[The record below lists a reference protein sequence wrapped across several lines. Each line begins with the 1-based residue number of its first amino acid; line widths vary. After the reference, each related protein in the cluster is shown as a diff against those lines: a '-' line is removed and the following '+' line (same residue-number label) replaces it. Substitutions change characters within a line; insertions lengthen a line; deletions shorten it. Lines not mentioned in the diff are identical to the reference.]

1 VVIFTCIDIIRKNI
15 IEYCGTWYG
24 SEREGLIALF
34 VDLWHIPND
43 GALQE
48 IMSFQKVQFD

>member
-1 VVIFTCIDIIRKNI
+1 VVIFTCIDITQKNI
-15 IEYCGTWYG
+15 IEYCGTWYR
-24 SEREGLIALF
+24 SKCEGLIALF

-43 GALQE
+43 GALQK

>member
-1 VVIFTCIDIIRKNI
+1 VVIFTCIDITQKNI

-24 SEREGLIALF
+24 FECEGLIALF
-34 VDLWHIPND
+34 VDPWHIPND

-48 IMSFQKVQFD
+48 INPFQKVQFD